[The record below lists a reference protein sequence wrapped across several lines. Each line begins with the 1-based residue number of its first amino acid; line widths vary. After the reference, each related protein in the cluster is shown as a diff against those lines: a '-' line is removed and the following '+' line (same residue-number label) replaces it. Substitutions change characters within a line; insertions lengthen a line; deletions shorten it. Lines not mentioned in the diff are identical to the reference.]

1 MKKLILIFAFILIIQ
16 TCIESIPLCL
26 ATGEEYKQEITK
38 TIEEFVTAFE
48 SGDIDSAM
56 QYISI
61 NYRFVTDD
69 GGIVDYKLFKTE
81 TEKNRDRAFLQYADF
96 IITNIVLKEIDIQDN
111 KAFIL
116 VEFDSNALN
125 LDNLEEE
132 KSKQKRS
139 AVLVKEGD
147 FWKIVEWRIVE

>member
-1 MKKLILIFAFILIIQ
+1 MKKLILIFAFILIIR

>member
-81 TEKNRDRAFLQYADF
+81 TEKIRDRAFLQYADF